1 MTEPS
6 EKIDPRFEIDVF
18 RPENSLVFLTN
29 KKGFMVGGVLV
40 KKDCVIT
47 LYRPLL
53 ALADRYTLRRE
64 LFVGVGTEPF
74 SQNVD
79 RYLHP
84 VDDWTYEFLKRYR
97 QYAEV
102 NKVTIIMASSFT

>member
-1 MTEPS
+1 MTETS
-6 EKIDPRFEIDVF
+6 EEIDPRFEIDVF

-29 KKGFMVGGVLV
+29 KKGLMVGGVLV
-40 KKDCVIT
+40 KKDCVVT
-47 LYRPLL
+47 LYRPILEL
-53 ALADRYTLRRE
+53 VDRYKSRRD
-64 LFVGVGTEPF
+64 LFVGVGSEPF

-84 VDDWTYEFLKRYR
+84 VDDWTYEFLQRYR
-97 QYAEV
+97 QYAKV

>member
-6 EKIDPRFEIDVF
+6 AKIDPRFEIDVF

-29 KKGFMVGGVLV
+29 KKGLMVGGALL
-40 KKDCVIT
+40 KKDCVLT
-47 LYRPLL
+47 LYQPLL
-53 ALADRYTLRRE
+53 EVVDRDTSCRE
-64 LFVGVGTEPF
+64 LFVGVGSEPF
-74 SQNVD
+74 SENVD

-84 VDDWTYEFLKRYR
+84 VDDRMYEFLKRR
-97 QYAEV
+97 RESANV

>member
-1 MTEPS
+1 MTETS
-6 EKIDPRFEIDVF
+6 EEIDPRFEIDVF

-40 KKDCVIT
+40 KKDCVLT
-47 LYRPLL
+47 LYQPLL
-53 ALADRYTLRRE
+53 ELVDKFKSRRK
-64 LFVGVGTEPF
+64 LFVGVGSEPF
-74 SQNVD
+74 SENVD

-84 VDDWTYEFLKRYR
+84 VDDRMYEFLKRYR
-97 QYAEV
+97 QYAKV